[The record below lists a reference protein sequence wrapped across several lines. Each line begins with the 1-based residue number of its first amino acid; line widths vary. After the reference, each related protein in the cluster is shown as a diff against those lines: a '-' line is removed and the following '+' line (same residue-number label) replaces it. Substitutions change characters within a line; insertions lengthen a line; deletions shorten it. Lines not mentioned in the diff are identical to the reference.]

1 MTATHALATR
11 PATSA
16 DDEFLRALFVSSR
29 PFDVT
34 ALVAVPGLLEM
45 QYAARERSHSAAYP
59 SRRDEIVL
67 VDDLP
72 VGRLLTSRGEQCR
85 HIVDIALVPSHRGRG
100 IGTLLVGRLLE
111 AGSVTLRVATTN
123 PARRLYERLGFTT
136 ARASDTELS
145 LQHPGNDILEGAG
158 A

>member
-1 MTATHALATR
+1 MTTTHALATR
-11 PATSA
+11 PATGA

-45 QYAARERSHSAAYP
+45 QYAARQRSHAAAYAWM
-59 SRRDEIVL
+59 RDEIVL

-72 VGRLLTSRGEQCR
+72 VGRLLTSRGEHCR

-100 IGTLLVGRLLE
+100 IGTLLLEGLLRD
-111 AGSVTLRVATTN
+111 GSVTLRVATTN
-123 PARRLYERLGFTT
+123 PARYLYERLGFTT
-136 ARASDTELS
+136 ITATDTELS